1 MKLATVLVSS
11 LIAILSLQPAHGEDT
26 DIYLNS
32 ASTEGGSPMVM
43 FALDYRSNLGS
54 TVCQGSECNSLR
66 SAVSP
71 STGTT
76 YLPASGTVSFFE
88 LLRAVLRKVTDDLAP
103 QLTGVKFGLMINHNN
118 NNNCEGPNR
127 TGCSNGGYMMLGF
140 DTGTSRL
147 HNKLAQI
154 PVPQGNLA
162 HSFQGKELYFELFRY
177 LTGQDIYNGHNGW
190 TDYDTNNQQNLPV
203 DNPDI
208 SWDTSIET
216 GNRYTSPLSGT
227 QCSKIFVINIM
238 FQVSQ
243 QDSDSDLAI
252 RETKAN
258 GGMNQLNIT
267 GTNNNFSTVIRFMR
281 DADLADGTW
290 GQHNPDLEDV
300 QNVTSFFFVDQTK
313 VNTTTNGYA
322 SAGGTNA
329 ALPLSSNPDDLVKQ
343 FKDVFEQILSISTT
357 FVSAAVPV
365 NVFNRTE
372 TLENV
377 FYALFQ
383 PEGTPRW
390 NGNLKRLKL
399 AVDESTGNLLV
410 LDQNDNEAISAT
422 DGRIKNEALTF
433 WTSAGGADVVAADTE
448 IGEVSGKDGRSVSRG
463 GAGQKIPGFLGG
475 SPGTSNTSGA
485 RKLFT
490 EPDSYTNGTPTA
502 FRALNAD
509 DATTA
514 GVSVIW
520 DKLKLRGANK
530 STSCSPSTDCWTT
543 AASYATASATDQT
556 MAIDL
561 LKFARGL
568 DPFDLDADGS
578 ISDVHPWATPSATPS
593 GQSPQKPWLMADPLH
608 SKPTPINY
616 GARTAAGYSNTVQ
629 DVRILLAG
637 NDGYLHMFRNSTSGS
652 SPEVPSGVE
661 DWAFMPRSLIGNL
674 KLLAENAD
682 ATPHVYGLDGKAAVY
697 MKDTDGDGTIESG
710 EKVWAY
716 IGMRRGGK
724 AYYALDIS
732 DPDDPKMLWSIS
744 KTSGGNF
751 DDLGWTFSDPVVG
764 SLNWGSGEK
773 PVVIFAG
780 GYDAN
785 KDTRSGADS
794 NNAATGTND
803 SEGNA
808 IYIVDAE
815 TGALVWKAAK
825 TCGSI
830 PATQCRAHADLL
842 DSIPSSVTAVD
853 TDSDGLTDR
862 ILVGDT
868 GGVIWRADLIAPPPP
883 DPEVDPPVYLDK
895 RAEWTISPIL
905 SVGRHA
911 GQADRRFFHRPDF
924 VQAKDNTGNFD
935 AVIIGSGDR
944 EHPLDTNIQNQF
956 YMFKDRN
963 TLTGNPPST
972 TKQVSNLDNLTDTAA
987 TASNACNCGW
997 YINLGLGAD
1006 GGEKSLASPLTFF
1019 GKIFFST
1026 YVPVGDSGEDDNLTC
1041 GPAEGKAY
1049 TYVVNLFT
1057 AAGVYD
1063 FDTSNDSNGETKERS
1078 VDTGSGI
1085 PSDPIYMSLGGKQFI
1100 TPGNIPPEEEFRH
1113 PLESRAIWKTFWY
1126 EKE

>member
-1 MKLATVLVSS
+1 MKFVKALASS
-11 LIAILSLQPAHGEDT
+11 LIAILTLQSAHGEDT
-26 DIYLNS
+26 DIYLS
-32 ASTEGGSPMVM
+32 PATTEGGSPMVM

-66 SAVSP
+66 TAVSP

-76 YLPASGTVSFFE
+76 YLPASGTVTFFE

-103 QLTGVKFGLMINHNN
+103 ELANVKLGLMINHNN
-118 NNNCEGPNR
+118 NNNCGGPSK

-140 DTGTSRL
+140 DTGTGRL
-147 HNKLAQI
+147 HDKLAQI

-203 DNPDI
+203 DNPNI
-208 SWDTSIET
+208 SWDSSIET
-216 GNRYTSPLSGT
+216 GNRYESPLET
-227 QCSKIFVINIM
+227 NCSKVFVINFM

-243 QDSDSDLAI
+243 QEDDSDSAI

-290 GQHNPDLEDV
+290 GEHNPNLEDV
-300 QNVTSFFFVDQTK
+300 QNVTSYFFVDPTK
-313 VNTTTNGYA
+313 INTTTNGYA
-322 SAGGTNA
+322 SAGGTNT
-329 ALPLSSNPDDLVKQ
+329 ALPLSSNPQELIDQL
-343 FKDVFEQILSISTT
+343 KDVFKQILSISTT

-383 PEGTPRW
+383 PEATPRW

-399 AVDESTGNLLV
+399 AVDETTGNLQV
-410 LDQNDNEAISAT
+410 LDQTGTEAISAT

-433 WTSAGGADVVAADTE
+433 WTSASGADVIAADTD

-463 GAGQKIPGFLGG
+463 GAGQKILGFLSG
-475 SPGTSNTSGA
+475 SPGTSNASGA
-485 RKLFT
+485 RNLFT

-509 DATTA
+509 ATTA
-514 GVSVIW
+514 GVSAIW

-530 STSCSPSTDCWTT
+530 STSCSPSADCWTT
-543 AASYATASATDQT
+543 AASYAAASATDQT
-556 MAIDL
+556 MAVNL

-568 DPFDLDADGS
+568 DAFDQDADGS
-578 ISDVHPWATPSATPS
+578 TTDVHPWATPSGETTH
-593 GQSPQKPWLMADPLH
+593 KPWLMADPLH

-616 GARTAAGYSNTVQ
+616 GARTAAGYSSTVQ

-697 MKDTDGDGTIESG
+697 MKDANGDGTIIGSE

-780 GYDAN
+780 GYDTN
-785 KDTRSGADS
+785 KDTRSGTNS

-825 TCGSI
+825 TCGGL
-830 PATQCRAHADLL
+830 PATQCYAHADLL

-868 GGVIWRADLIAPPPP
+868 GGVVWRADLTPPAL
-883 DPEVDPPVYLDK
+883 DTEVDPPVYVDK
-895 RAEWTISPIL
+895 RAEWTITPIL

-924 VQAKDNTGNFD
+924 VQAKDTTGNFD

-944 EHPLDTNIQNQF
+944 EHPLDTNVQNQF

-963 TLTGNPPST
+963 TLSGNPPST
-972 TKQVSNLDNLTDTAA
+972 TKQVSNLDNLTDVTA

-997 YINLGLGAD
+997 YIDLGLGAD
-1006 GGEKSLASPLTFF
+1006 GGEKSLASPLTFL

-1026 YVPVGDSGEDDNLTC
+1026 YVPAGDSGEDDNVTC
-1041 GPAEGKAY
+1041 GPSEGKAF

-1078 VDTGSGI
+1078 VETGSGI
-1085 PSDPIYMSLGGKQFI
+1085 PSDPIFMSLGGEQFI
-1100 TPGNIPPEEEFRH
+1100 TPGNIPTEEEFRS
-1113 PLESRAIWKTFWY
+1113 PLEGRAIWKTFWY